1 MIRDLCN
8 HLSKKSLLRRISNEM
23 TMAEDQVIRSIIN
36 YSDKGHYEETF
47 HTTALAW
54 ANENDDPISVS
65 DLLHLIKA
73 THPSK
78 EDGLRCIK
86 QQITNDKLLFWITR
100 TFSRFYPNSPGKMW
114 SKAVIISFITLGI
127 SYFGFI
133 FDIYTDFELTY
144 DYSAA
149 YSDIDNY
156 TSLIMEC
163 ARVNESRAI
172 TIAEDKVKESCFS
185 FNDQY
190 PQQTY
195 TVAYWMTLS
204 SMFVSLLAYIIGIA
218 VVFDMK
224 NLTEKKFPEPDEN
237 TTLIG
242 KIIWSVKQIVFWIII
257 RMFWPFFHL
266 YRKLRYEA
274 SEVKSSRR
282 KKFIE
287 FETIWIMVRTIEHG
301 IEATVQLIIVLYLLV
316 PYYDEIHNW
325 SFQAT
330 VKKTSSGIFHFLT
343 LGRYPAC
350 LIEKVV
356 GKLFMNVIAQSI
368 SLTLLKYLKY
378 GMSLP
383 DHLASMFPVFASN
396 TLQIIARLYAMRVF
410 FVTAEDL
417 LGTDNKGLAIGI
429 GFLLHFLAV
438 LFIKIT
444 FEIRKENCQGG
455 NQDIWWN
462 VKFYM
467 KFTINLLSS
476 CLLYVQTNEYGT
488 KPRDNI
494 HQHNTFLPQLMFQIL
509 ILTEHLIVIV
519 FPLGL
524 VSNDCLDRETY
535 INTLYIVPALWMISN
550 LSLIWHYKDCHTWSH
565 LNGPSCICKPEEESQ
580 DEILNDDIIGTS
592 PNCPG
597 PQVSCFTLLCCQN
610 VKIIC
615 CGSKMCFKIEH
626 QEKRKLYKVSD
637 TIGLNGLN
645 SSIAP
650 LIMDNST
657 CSSPE

>member
-1 MIRDLCN
+1 MIRDMCN
-8 HLSKKSLLRRISNEM
+8 HLSKKSLLTRISNAMNME
-23 TMAEDQVIRSIIN
+23 EDMVIRSIVN
-36 YSDKGHYEETF
+36 FSDKNHYEETF
-47 HTTALAW
+47 HRTALAW
-54 ANENDDPISVS
+54 ANENDDPISVT

-78 EDGLRCIK
+78 EEGLRCIK

-114 SKAVIISFITLGI
+114 SKAFIISFLTLGI

-133 FDIYTDFELTY
+133 FDIYTDFQLTY

-149 YSDIDNY
+149 YSDIENY
-156 TSLIMEC
+156 TSEMMQC
-163 ARVNESRAI
+163 ARVNRSDPGNVTQDQAQ
-172 TIAEDKVKESCFS
+172 SCFS

-195 TVAYWMTLS
+195 IVAYWLTWS
-204 SMFVSLLAYIIGIA
+204 SMLVSLIAYVIGITF
-218 VVFDMK
+218 VFNMR
-224 NLTEKKFPEPDEN
+224 NLTEKKFPKPGAN
-237 TTLIG
+237 ATIIG
-242 KIIWSVKQIVFWIII
+242 KALWTIRQIFLWIVI

-266 YRKLRYEA
+266 YRKLRYEG

-316 PYYDEIHNW
+316 PYYDEIHDW
-325 SFQAT
+325 DFQTT

-343 LGRYPAC
+343 LGNYPAC
-350 LIEKVV
+350 LIEKIV

-383 DHLASMFPVFASN
+383 DHLANMIPVFASN

-410 FVTAEDL
+410 FVIAEDL
-417 LGTDNKGLAIGI
+417 LRTNDNKGLAIGI
-429 GFLLHFLAV
+429 GFCLHFLAV
-438 LFIKIT
+438 LLIKIT
-444 FEIRKENCQGG
+444 FELRKENYQRGF
-455 NQDIWWN
+455 WWN
-462 VKFYM
+462 IKFCM

-494 HQHNTFLPQLMFQIL
+494 NQHNTFLPQLIFQIVIL
-509 ILTEHLIVIV
+509 IEHLIVII

-535 INTLYIVPALWMISN
+535 INTAYFVPILWLISN
-550 LSLIWHYKDCHTWSH
+550 ISLIWHYKDCHTWSQT
-565 LNGPSCICKPEEESQ
+565 NGPSFRLFTVEQSQ
-580 DEILNDDIIGTS
+580 DPNEMINPPTTS
-592 PNCPG
+592 PNCPE
-597 PQVSCFTLLCCQN
+597 PEMSCFTFLCCQS
-610 VKIIC
+610 VQIIC
-615 CGSKMCFKIEH
+615 SCSKRCVQINN
-626 QEKRKLYKVSD
+626 QEKRKIYKSSD
-637 TIGLNGLN
+637 KIELNGMN
-645 SSIAP
+645 SSTEP
-650 LIMDNST
+650 LILDKSISST
-657 CSSPE
+657 PE

>member
-8 HLSKKSLLRRISNEM
+8 HLSKKSLLKRISNEM
-23 TMAEDQVIRSIIN
+23 SMEEDHVIRSIIN
-36 YSDKGHYEETF
+36 YSDKSHYEETF
-47 HTTALAW
+47 HRTALAW

-78 EDGLRCIK
+78 EEGLRCIK

-114 SKAVIISFITLGI
+114 SKAFIISLITLGI

-156 TSLIMEC
+156 TRLMMEC
-163 ARVNESRAI
+163 ASARVNDSQPFI
-172 TIAEDKVKESCFS
+172 EDQDKESCFI

-195 TVAYWMTLS
+195 IVAYWMTLS
-204 SMFVSLLAYIIGIA
+204 SMFVSLLAYIIGIT
-218 VVFDMK
+218 VVFNMK
-224 NLTEKKFPEPDEN
+224 NLTEKKFPAPDEN
-237 TTLIG
+237 TTLTG
-242 KIIWSVKQIVFWIII
+242 KAIWTIKQILFWIII

-343 LGRYPAC
+343 LGKYPAC

-417 LGTDNKGLAIGI
+417 LGTNDKGLAIGI

-438 LFIKIT
+438 FIIKIT
-444 FEIRKENCQGG
+444 FEIRKENFHE
-455 NQDIWWN
+455 DIWWN

-494 HQHNTFLPQLMFQIL
+494 YQHNTFLPQLMFQIL
-509 ILTEHLIVIV
+509 ILIEHLIVII
-519 FPLGL
+519 FPIGL
-524 VSNDCLDRETY
+524 LSNYCLDRETY
-535 INTLYIVPALWMISN
+535 INTAYIVPALWIISN
-550 LSLIWHYKDCHTWSH
+550 LSLIWHYKDCHTWSQI
-565 LNGPSCICKPEEESQ
+565 NGPSCTCIPQEESQ
-580 DEILNDDIIGTS
+580 HEIPNDGVTPPGSD
-592 PNCPG
+592 PDCPG
-597 PQVSCFTLLCCQN
+597 PQVSCFTVLCCQN
-610 VKIIC
+610 VQIIC
-615 CGSKMCFKIEH
+615 SCSKMCCKIEN

-637 TIGLNGLN
+637 KIELNGLN
-645 SSIAP
+645 SSITP
-650 LIMDNST
+650 LITDNST
-657 CSSPE
+657 CSSPD

>member
-1 MIRDLCN
+1 M
-8 HLSKKSLLRRISNEM
+8 E
-23 TMAEDQVIRSIIN
+23 EDNVLRSIIN
-36 YSDKGHYEETF
+36 YSDKSHYEETF
-47 HTTALAW
+47 HRTALAW

-73 THPSK
+73 THPTK
-78 EDGLRCIK
+78 EEGLRCIK

-100 TFSRFYPNSPGKMW
+100 TFSRFYANSPGKMW
-114 SKAVIISFITLGI
+114 SKAFIISLITLGI

-133 FDIYTDFELTY
+133 FDLYTDFDLTY

-149 YSDIDNY
+149 YNDIENY
-156 TSLIMEC
+156 TSLMMEC
-163 ARVNESRAI
+163 ARVNESQPI
-172 TIAEDKVKESCFS
+172 TENQNQTSCFS

-195 TVAYWMTLS
+195 IVAYWMTLS
-204 SMFVSLLAYIIGIA
+204 SMFVSLLAYILGIT
-218 VVFDMK
+218 VVFNMK
-224 NLTEKKFPEPDEN
+224 NLTEKKFPPPDEN
-237 TTLIG
+237 TTLTG
-242 KIIWSVKQIVFWIII
+242 KAIWSVKQILFWIII

-343 LGRYPAC
+343 LGKYPAC

-356 GKLFMNVIAQSI
+356 GKLFMNVLAQSI

-383 DHLASMFPVFASN
+383 DHLASMFPTFASN

-417 LGTDNKGLAIGI
+417 LGTNDKGLAIGI

-438 LFIKIT
+438 LLIKIT
-444 FEIRKENCQGG
+444 FEIRKENCK
-455 NQDIWWN
+455 D

-494 HQHNTFLPQLMFQIL
+494 NQHNTFLPQLMFQLLIL
-509 ILTEHLIVIV
+509 IEHLIVII

-524 VSNDCLDRETY
+524 VTNDCLDLETY
-535 INTLYIVPALWMISN
+535 TNTAFIVPVLWIISN
-550 LSLIWHYKDCHTWSH
+550 LCLIWHYKDCHTWSQI
-565 LNGPSCICKPEEESQ
+565 NGPSCICYPPEETQ
-580 DEILNDDIIGTS
+580 DVLTNDGVTPPGTGS
-592 PNCPG
+592 NCPG

-610 VKIIC
+610 VQIIC
-615 CGSKMCFKIEH
+615 SCSKTCIKIEN

-637 TIGLNGLN
+637 TIELNGLT
-645 SSIAP
+645 SSAAP
-650 LIMDNST
+650 LITDNST
-657 CSSPE
+657 CPSPE